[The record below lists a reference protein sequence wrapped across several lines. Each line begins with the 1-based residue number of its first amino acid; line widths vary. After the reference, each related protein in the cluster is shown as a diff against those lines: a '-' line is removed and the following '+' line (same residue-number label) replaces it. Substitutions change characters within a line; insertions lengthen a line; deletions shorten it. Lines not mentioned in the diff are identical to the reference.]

1 MVVEWS
7 FEMHQQKDTCH
18 TIKDLSPEEKQDS
31 RKYLKQHRQKR
42 KVDAELL
49 QRAWYTAHKIAARLY
64 EKFGAT
70 QVAVF
75 GSLAQQNL
83 FSERSDIDIVVWGL
97 SSDEYLNAV
106 SETIGFSQEFKI
118 DLVKYEDCKGLFLE
132 RIEKQAIPIQKDNT
146 DVIIS
151 SQITIKER
159 VPDTFAQTE
168 LVQRIS
174 DRFTNVKEAVTR
186 IDHAVQNLKDAPD
199 RYRRSIEVEISRY
212 LYDFYKQLENIF
224 ERIAQDVDKVV
235 PKGEQWHKD
244 LLQQMSEP
252 NTVRPPV
259 FSQET
264 YLALKKLLGFRH
276 VFLYIYGD
284 ELDYDKMLINATLVK
299 EVFPILFKE
308 IDIFIVF
315 LKKEEN
321 D

>member
-1 MVVEWS
+1 
-7 FEMHQQKDTCH
+7 MHQHKDTYH
-18 TIKDLSPEEKQDS
+18 TIEDLSAEEKQDS
-31 RKYLKQHRQKR
+31 RKYLEQHCQKR

-49 QRAWYTAHKIAARLY
+49 QRAWYTAHKIAAMLY
-64 EKFGAT
+64 EEFGAT

-97 SSDEYLNAV
+97 SSDEYFSAV

-132 RIEKQAIPIQKDNT
+132 RIEKQAIPIQKDKT
-146 DVIIS
+146 DIITN
-151 SQITIKER
+151 SQITIKEKGT
-159 VPDTFAQTE
+159 DTLAKTE
-168 LVQRIS
+168 LIQRIS
-174 DRFTNVKEAVTR
+174 DGFTNVKEVVTR

-212 LYDFYKQLENIF
+212 LYDFYKQLESIF
-224 ERIAQDVDKVV
+224 EKIAQDVDKVV

-244 LLQQMSEP
+244 LLQQMLEP
-252 NTVRPPV
+252 NTIRQPV
-259 FSQET
+259 LSQET
-264 YLALKKLLGFRH
+264 HLALKKLLGFRH

-299 EVFPILFKE
+299 EVFPILSKE
-308 IDIFIVF
+308 IAIFITF
-315 LKKEEN
+315 LKKEEK
-321 D
+321 

>member
-1 MVVEWS
+1 
-7 FEMHQQKDTCH
+7 MHQHKDTYH
-18 TIKDLSPEEKQDS
+18 TIEDLSPEAKQDS
-31 RKYLKQHRQKR
+31 RKYLEQHCQKR
-42 KVDAELL
+42 KVDAKLL
-49 QRAWYTAHKIAARLY
+49 QRAWYTAHKIAAMFY
-64 EKFGAT
+64 EEFGAT

-97 SSDEYLNAV
+97 SPDEYLSAV

-118 DLVKYEDCKGLFLE
+118 DLVKYENCKGLFLE
-132 RIEKQAIPIQKDNT
+132 RIEKQAIPIQKDKTAAITN
-146 DVIIS
+146 
-151 SQITIKER
+151 SQITIKGK
-159 VPDTFAQTE
+159 VTDTLAKTE
-168 LVQRIS
+168 LIQRIS
-174 DRFTNVKEAVTR
+174 DGFTNVKEAVTR

-235 PKGEQWHKD
+235 PTGGQWHKD

-252 NTVRPPV
+252 NTIRPPV
-259 FSQET
+259 LSQET
-264 YLALKKLLGFRH
+264 YLALRKLLGFRH

-299 EVFPILFKE
+299 ELFPVLSKE
-308 IDIFIVF
+308 IDIFITF
-315 LKKEEN
+315 LQKEEN